1 MNNWGTFF
9 HSYMFFGTHRLAFCS
24 LIFRSGIAGL
34 WCMRMFIFS
43 RQDKAQEFFKAGV
56 AIGISEAIQGL
67 G

>member
-1 MNNWGTFF
+1 
-9 HSYMFFGTHRLAFCS
+9 MFFGTHRLAFCS